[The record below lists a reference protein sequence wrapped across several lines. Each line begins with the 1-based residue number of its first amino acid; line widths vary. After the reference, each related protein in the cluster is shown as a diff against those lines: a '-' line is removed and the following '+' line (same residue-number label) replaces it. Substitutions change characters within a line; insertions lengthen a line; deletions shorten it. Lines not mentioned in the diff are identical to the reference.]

1 MSTGHSEDAR
11 REVGAERMAPDALVA
26 AARAALAD
34 AGPELSGQ
42 EAELFLVREGSLAL
56 EHEASSSSFA
66 ARLGDSCSAVARVWN
81 ATVRGVASGPVGEG
95 ADLKR
100 LLVQAARRTVPSSSP
115 PPVSPLPADSRLP
128 SWRWAPSVSQARS
141 DATRMVRE
149 CVPEGTVVQALVLTR
164 RSTWSALVRGHGVL
178 AQVEQRE
185 EAFVRCETP
194 RGAVVDAVVLRAD
207 ETAWG
212 ALRERLHAAVDAL
225 SGPVREADPRLPR
238 VLRPA
243 VAAPLVAGL
252 GWLLRGDVAVS
263 TPALARAVGKKI
275 FPSLLTVEDLPRHV
289 EGTRHRDWDDE
300 GRDAQPLRLVDEGRL
315 LGFLHSQESA
325 ARLGVPPH
333 GRGLRDGASEA
344 SAAALNLFIAPRG
357 DALPA
362 SYTELVARVETFTA
376 MPRPGRV
383 SLIAGGWEVRD
394 GRRVHR
400 IAPMELELPVL
411 ETFRSLRG
419 VGADLTFFPTA
430 EGCGTPTLLL
440 PPSQE

>member
-1 MSTGHSEDAR
+1 MT
-11 REVGAERMAPDALVA
+11 PDALVA
-26 AARAALAD
+26 AARAALAE
-34 AGPELSGQ
+34 ARPELVGL

-56 EHEASSSSFA
+56 EHEASSNTFA
-66 ARLGDSCSAVARVWN
+66 ARLGDTCSAMARVWN
-81 ATVRGVASGPVGEG
+81 TTVRGVASGPIGDG
-95 ADLKR
+95 ADLAR
-100 LLVQAARRTVPSSSP
+100 LLIQASQRTAPSSSSP
-115 PPVSPLPADSRLP
+115 PTSPLPTDSRLP
-128 SWRWAPSVSQARS
+128 SWSWEPSVSQARS
-141 DATRMVRE
+141 DAARIARE

-164 RSTWSALVRGHGVL
+164 RSTWSALVRGQGVL
-178 AQVEQRE
+178 AQVEHRE
-185 EAFVRCETP
+185 EVFVRCETP
-194 RGAVVDAVVLRAD
+194 RGAVVDAVVLRAGQS
-207 ETAWG
+207 EWA

-243 VAAPLVAGL
+243 VAAPLAAGL
-252 GWLLRGDVAVS
+252 GWLLRGDVAVA
-263 TPALARAVGKKI
+263 TPALARAVGKKV

-289 EGTRHRDWDDE
+289 EGMRHRDWDDE
-300 GRDAQPLRLVDEGRL
+300 GREAQALRLVDEGRL
-315 LGFLHSQESA
+315 VGFLHSQESA

-333 GRGLRDGASEA
+333 GRGLREGATEA
-344 SAAALNLFIAPRG
+344 SAAALNFFIAPRG

-362 SYTELVARVETFTA
+362 SYTELVARVETFTT

-419 VGADLTFFPTA
+419 VGDDLTFFPTA

-440 PPSQE
+440 PPSRE

>member
-1 MSTGHSEDAR
+1 MT
-11 REVGAERMAPDALVA
+11 PDALVA
-26 AARAALAD
+26 AARAALAE
-34 AGPELSGQ
+34 AGPELAGL

-56 EHEASSSSFA
+56 EHEASSNTFA
-66 ARLGDSCSAVARVWN
+66 ARLGDTCSAVARVWN
-81 ATVRGVASGPVGEG
+81 ATVRGGASGPIGEG
-95 ADLKR
+95 ADLRR
-100 LLVQAARRTVPSSSP
+100 LLVQAAQRTVPSSSP
-115 PPVSPLPADSRLP
+115 PPVTPLPTDSRLP
-128 SWRWAPSVSQARS
+128 SWHWEPSVSEARS
-141 DATRMVRE
+141 DAVRIARE
-149 CVPEGTVVQALVLTR
+149 CVPEGIVVQALVLTR
-164 RSTWSALVRGHGVL
+164 RFTWSALVRGHDVL

-194 RGAVVDAVVLRAD
+194 RGAVVDAIGLRAGQ
-207 ETAWG
+207 TAWA

-263 TPALARAVGKKI
+263 TPALARAVGKKV
-275 FPSLLTVEDLPRHV
+275 FPSLLTVEDLPRHA
-289 EGTRHRDWDDE
+289 EGTRQRDWDDE
-300 GRDAQPLRLVDEGRL
+300 GRAAQALRLVEEGRL

-325 ARLGVPPH
+325 ARLGVPAH
-333 GRGLRDGASEA
+333 GRGLRDGAIEPGATS
-344 SAAALNLFIAPRG
+344 LNFFIAPRG
-357 DALPA
+357 ATLPA
-362 SYTELVARVETFTA
+362 SYTELVARVETFTT

-440 PPSQE
+440 PPATE